1 MCKAKFVQ
9 NMISPKSIPSKQKRI
24 INICALNADHYVSLV
39 ELVSHW
45 AEVRVVGKEFKDFSY
60 A

>member
-1 MCKAKFVQ
+1 
-9 NMISPKSIPSKQKRI
+9 MISPKSLPSKQEGI
-24 INICALNADHYVSLV
+24 INIYALSRDPHVSLV

-45 AEVRVVGKEFKDFSY
+45 AEVRIVGKELEDFSY